1 MSLFKVCFNMMSDE
15 NTIEAEDCIYVNHP
29 EKEKSIEYATE
40 LAGKFDVKTQLKYVE
55 EMPEGTMLFTV
66 MGEVL
71 PTEERLIT
79 LVGDESYSSN

>member
-1 MSLFKVCFNMMSDE
+1 
-15 NTIEAEDCIYVNHP
+15 
-29 EKEKSIEYATE
+29 
-40 LAGKFDVKTQLKYVE
+40 VKTQLKDVE